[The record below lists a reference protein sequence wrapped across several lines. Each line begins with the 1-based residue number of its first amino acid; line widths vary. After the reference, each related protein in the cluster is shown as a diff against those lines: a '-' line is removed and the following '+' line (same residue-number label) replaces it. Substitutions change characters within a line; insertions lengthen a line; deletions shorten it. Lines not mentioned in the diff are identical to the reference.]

1 MDKEFG
7 KNFLA
12 LFSGSTLAQ
21 VIPFLFAPLLSRI
34 FSTEDYAIYGLYIA
48 ILEVL
53 AIIIAGRYELTIIL
67 PKQNGDAVHLAFGA
81 LFIALISSACVL
93 VLTLIFNDSI
103 SETLNN
109 PGLAPFLY
117 FLPLSLIFYAITRVL
132 NNYLIRHKK
141 FTAIAKYKL
150 SHKTGEAFS
159 AAGLGWMKWSNGL
172 IFGDIIGRF
181 LLAVLTIRSAL
192 KAGLKNPKISW
203 QQIKKQLY
211 IYREFPL
218 YNSFPAVFNSLAT
231 LLPVFLISRF
241 YDEQLLGSFNFSRMI
256 LVAPLALIS
265 TSVSQI
271 LSQKLAQLY
280 NEKKSILP
288 FILPVGMVLS
298 LLAILMIALLYP
310 FADVLFAFIFGQEWK
325 TAGEITSVLVF
336 AFALQ
341 FVLTALYPIFF
352 ILKSIKISSAW
363 QVLYFIMIASLFFME
378 NLAFFDFLKTF
389 VYLNLICF
397 VIYGALIYFVIR
409 KYEKGLVK

>member
-117 FLPLSLIFYAITRVL
+117 FLPLSLLFYAITRVL

-150 SHKTGEAFS
+150 SHKTGEAVS
-159 AAGLGWMKWSNGL
+159 AIGLGWMKWLNGL

-181 LLAVLTIRSAL
+181 LLAILTIRSAGEGWFK
-192 KAGLKNPKISW
+192 KA
-203 QQIKKQLY
+203 
-211 IYREFPL
+211 
-218 YNSFPAVFNSLAT
+218 
-231 LLPVFLISRF
+231 
-241 YDEQLLGSFNFSRMI
+241 
-256 LVAPLALIS
+256 
-265 TSVSQI
+265 
-271 LSQKLAQLY
+271 
-280 NEKKSILP
+280 
-288 FILPVGMVLS
+288 
-298 LLAILMIALLYP
+298 
-310 FADVLFAFIFGQEWK
+310 
-325 TAGEITSVLVF
+325 
-336 AFALQ
+336 
-341 FVLTALYPIFF
+341 
-352 ILKSIKISSAW
+352 
-363 QVLYFIMIASLFFME
+363 
-378 NLAFFDFLKTF
+378 
-389 VYLNLICF
+389 
-397 VIYGALIYFVIR
+397 
-409 KYEKGLVK
+409 

>member
-67 PKQNGDAVHLAFGA
+67 PKQNGDAIHLAFGA

-93 VLTLIFNDSI
+93 VLTLIFNESI

-117 FLPLSLIFYAITRVL
+117 FLPLSLLFYAITRVL

-150 SHKTGEAFS
+150 SHKTGEALS
-159 AAGLGWMKWSNGL
+159 AIGLGWMKWSNGL

-181 LLAVLTIRSAL
+181 LLAVLTLRSAV
-192 KAGLKNPKISW
+192 KAGLRRTEISW
-203 QQIKKQLY
+203 HQIKKQLY

-265 TSVSQI
+265 ASVSQI

-288 FILPVGMVLS
+288 FIIPVGMILS
-298 LLAILMIALLYP
+298 LLALIMIALLYP
-310 FADVLFAFIFGQEWK
+310 FAEVLFAFIFGQEWK
-325 TAGEITSVLVF
+325 TAGEITSLLVF

-363 QVLYFIMIASLFFME
+363 QVFYFIMIASLFFME